1 MHMTTARHDT
11 SAIVKFKVRK
21 FLRRT
26 GIDETGGTHDASARD
41 ACIRRSKI
49 CCKAEPLDLRGVKC
63 GRSNRIRL
71 NHRHPDPKS
80 HSYHRKF
87 FFLEVFAV
95 TFFEFK
101 HRHCSCMAS
110 NQQQGGALPSSQGG
124 LVQYFDA
131 DSGFKIDPK
140 TVIMAGALVSVVE
153 LVLHTGI
160 LPV

>member
-1 MHMTTARHDT
+1 MD
-11 SAIVKFKVRK
+11 SA
-21 FLRRT
+21 
-26 GIDETGGTHDASARD
+26 
-41 ACIRRSKI
+41 
-49 CCKAEPLDLRGVKC
+49 GVSC
-63 GRSNRIRL
+63 VS
-71 NHRHPDPKS
+71 
-80 HSYHRKF
+80 
-87 FFLEVFAV
+87 AV

-101 HRHCSCMAS
+101 HRHCNCMAN